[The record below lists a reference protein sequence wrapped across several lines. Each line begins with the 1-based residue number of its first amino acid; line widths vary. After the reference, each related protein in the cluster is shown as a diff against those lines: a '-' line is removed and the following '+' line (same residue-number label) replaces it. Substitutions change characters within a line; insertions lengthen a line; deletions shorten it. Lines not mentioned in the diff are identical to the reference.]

1 MLAASL
7 LIADDHEVV
16 RRGIRALIQEQP
28 GWQIAAEVKDGRD
41 AVAKADQFKPDV
53 AILDIIM
60 PSLNGL
66 EAAKQIA
73 KISPGTKILILTMH
87 ESDQL
92 IHKILDAGARGYVLK
107 TDAGRALIS
116 DVNAL
121 LSNNTFFAPK
131 VAGMV
136 TDGHLGNEP
145 KASEE
150 GFSQITGR
158 EREIVQLLA
167 EGKGS
172 KEVATILNLS
182 VKTVETHRSNILR
195 KLNCHSVT

>member
-1 MLAASL
+1 MATAFHNPNAISCFSVTRAYTEAVPRLNHDKVRAAAVRLQLSHCEIDRFSVASVSSPDCTSSSERDHPMLAVSL

-66 EAAKQIA
+66 DAAKQIA

-92 IHKILDAGARGYVLK
+92 IHKILDAGARGYILK
-107 TDAGRALIS
+107 TDAGRDLIMA
-116 DVNAL
+116 VKAL
-121 LSNNTFFAPK
+121 LSNKTFF
-131 VAGMV
+131 
-136 TDGHLGNEP
+136 LGG
-145 KASEE
+145 S
-150 GFSQITGR
+150 GR
-158 EREIVQLLA
+158 
-167 EGKGS
+167 
-172 KEVATILNLS
+172 T
-182 VKTVETHRSNILR
+182 
-195 KLNCHSVT
+195 